1 MKQLKHSLNAQVL
14 INKTNAISVLTSTPK
29 QLLKTPFELLS
40 FSKVSLLKATLV
52 PDLIKKSI
60 KFPVTFAFINSL
72 KAYFTFIALNK
83 TVKIVYIK
91 LFNYYLTNSKLLN
104 KFKSEQILQQF
115 TLQLSQS
122 FLVLSCLKI
131 WL

>member
-14 INKTNAISVLTSTPK
+14 VNKTNLISVLTSTPK
-29 QLLKTPFELLS
+29 HLLKTPFELLS
-40 FSKVSLLKATLV
+40 FSKVSLLKTSLV

-72 KAYFTFIALNK
+72 KTYFSFIALNK
-83 TVKIVYIK
+83 TVKVVYIK
-91 LFNYYLTNSKLLN
+91 LFNYYVTSSKVLT
-104 KFKSEQILQQF
+104 KFKSEQILQRF

-122 FLVLSCLKI
+122 FLFLSYLKI